1 MGNSASRSTQKQ
13 RQRQRQQSQRGGDY
27 GFSGPAFVSA
37 SGAPV
42 ESRMD
47 QIDCMEVARP
57 PPAIGGARKSKK
69 QRGGACGCN
78 SQRGG
83 QRGGGGGTGG
93 YTVDVGSNDI
103 GKMYSAITPGNC
115 ATVPTRAMVGG
126 RRQQKQKQKN
136 QRGGDSAAT
145 VYGLQSYSAGFDLNK
160 PVEIPGGSAHYLDW
174 TAYDNTCKGGARRS
188 KKAKAK
194 NAKKA
199 RKSQRK
205 QRRSQQ

>member
-1 MGNSASRSTQKQ
+1 MGNSSSRSTQKQ
-13 RQRQRQQSQRGGDY
+13 RQRQRSQRGGDY

-69 QRGGACGCN
+69 RSSKSQRGGACGCN
-78 SQRGG
+78 AQS

-103 GKMYSAITPGNC
+103 GKMYSAVIPGNC
-115 ATVPTRAMVGG
+115 ATVPSRAMVGG
-126 RRQQKQKQKN
+126 KRQNQKQQRQR
-136 QRGGDSAAT
+136 QRGGDSAAS

-188 KKAKAK
+188 KKAKK
-194 NAKKA
+194 AKKA
-199 RKSQRK
+199 KRKSQR
-205 QRRSQQ
+205 RSRN

>member
-13 RQRQRQQSQRGGDY
+13 RQRQRSQRGGDY
-27 GFSGPAFVSA
+27 GFNGPAFVSA

-57 PPAIGGARKSKK
+57 PPAIGGARQRKSKK
-69 QRGGACGCN
+69 QKSKRSQRGGACGCN
-78 SQRGG
+78 SQS

-93 YTVDVGSNDI
+93 YAVDVGSNDI

-115 ATVPTRAMVGG
+115 ATVPSRAMVGG
-126 RRQQKQKQKN
+126 SRKQKQQQ

-188 KKAKAK
+188 KKAKKAK
-194 NAKKA
+194 
-199 RKSQRK
+199 
-205 QRRSQQ
+205 RRSRN

>member
-1 MGNSASRSTQKQ
+1 MGNSASKRTTR

-57 PPAIGGARKSKK
+57 APAIGGARRSKK

-78 SQRGG
+78 AQRGG

-93 YTVDVGSNDI
+93 FSVDVGSNDI
-103 GKMYSAITPGNC
+103 GKMYSAVIPGNC
-115 ATVPTRAMVGG
+115 ATVPSRAMVGG
-126 RRQQKQKQKN
+126 RRRRQQKQKN
-136 QRGGDSAAT
+136 QRGGDSAAS

-194 NAKKA
+194 KAKKQ
-199 RKSQRK
+199 RKSQRE

>member
-1 MGNSASRSTQKQ
+1 MGNSASRSTRRQKQ
-13 RQRQRQQSQRGGDY
+13 RSQRGGDY

-42 ESRMD
+42 ESRMG

-57 PPAIGGARKSKK
+57 PPAIGGARQRKSKK
-69 QRGGACGCN
+69 QQGGACGCN
-78 SQRGG
+78 SQS

-103 GKMYSAITPGNC
+103 GKMYSALIPGNC
-115 ATVPTRAMVGG
+115 ATVPSRAMVGG
-126 RRQQKQKQKN
+126 SRKQKQQQ
-136 QRGGDSAAT
+136 QRGGSDSAAS

-188 KKAKAK
+188 KKVKK
-194 NAKKA
+194 AKKA
-199 RKSQRK
+199 RKSQR
-205 QRRSQQ
+205 RSQQ

>member
-13 RQRQRQQSQRGGDY
+13 RQRQRSQRGGDY

-69 QRGGACGCN
+69 RPSKSQRGGACGCN

-93 YTVDVGSNDI
+93 FSVDVGSNDI

-115 ATVPTRAMVGG
+115 ATVPSRAMVGG
-126 RRQQKQKQKN
+126 RRQQKQKQ

-188 KKAKAK
+188 KKAKK
-194 NAKKA
+194 VQRK
-199 RKSQRK
+199 RKSQR
-205 QRRSQQ
+205 RSRN

>member
-1 MGNSASRSTQKQ
+1 MGNSGSRSTQKQ

-57 PPAIGGARKSKK
+57 APAIGGARRQQKSKK

-78 SQRGG
+78 AQRGG

-93 YTVDVGSNDI
+93 FSVDVGSNDI
-103 GKMYSAITPGNC
+103 GKMYSAVIPGNC
-115 ATVPTRAMVGG
+115 ATVPSRAMVGG
-126 RRQQKQKQKN
+126 RRRRQQKN
-136 QRGGDSAAT
+136 QRGGDSAAS

-188 KKAKAK
+188 KKAKKA
-194 NAKKA
+194 KA
-199 RKSQRK
+199 RKSQR
-205 QRRSQQ
+205 RSRN